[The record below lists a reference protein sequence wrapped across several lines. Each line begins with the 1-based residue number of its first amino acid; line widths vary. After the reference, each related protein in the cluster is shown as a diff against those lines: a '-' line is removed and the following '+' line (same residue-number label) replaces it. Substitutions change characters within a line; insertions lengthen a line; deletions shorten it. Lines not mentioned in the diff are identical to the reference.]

1 MTSQSAARR
10 VLTQVSGA
18 CPSCR
23 ERTNPE
29 RQTSHDGPSGN
40 RYYFNDSASAV
51 ACAASWCSWSA
62 RPLDKPHSGVAPHAP
77 PAWFPTNV
85 ARNSHVNLSNL
96 EIASLRFCGFLDTL

>member
-51 ACAASWCSWSA
+51 ACAASRVTPP
-62 RPLDKPHSGVAPHAP
+62 RPRVAPHAP

-85 ARNSHVNLSNL
+85 ACNFYVNLSNF
-96 EIASLRFCGFLDTL
+96 EIASLLFCGFLDAL